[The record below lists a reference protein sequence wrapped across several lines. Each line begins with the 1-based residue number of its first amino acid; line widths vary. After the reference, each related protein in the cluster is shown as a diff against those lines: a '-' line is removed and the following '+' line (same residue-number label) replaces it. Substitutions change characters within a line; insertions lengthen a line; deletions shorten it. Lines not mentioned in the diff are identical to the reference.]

1 MASSSTI
8 STTAINLRL
17 SLDNKFAIEKINKMI
32 NQVKNSILL
41 LSLNLYT
48 IQQQVSNG
56 NNGNSG
62 NSGNGNNGN
71 FDSTSILTK
80 LEELSNTVLL
90 LEQLVKT
97 QSDSSFIGQNKDLF
111 DNLVENTEK
120 FNSLIESQPVLQTF
134 VENKVPINSLIS
146 QVNELDYGL
155 AMNTDV

>member
-32 NQVKNSILL
+32 SQVKNSILL
-41 LSLNLYT
+41 LSLNLNT
-48 IQQQVSNG
+48 IQQQINSG
-56 NNGNSG
+56 NG
-62 NSGNGNNGN
+62 NSGNGNGN
-71 FDSTSILTK
+71 VGNIDNSTILTK

-97 QSDSSFIGQNKDLF
+97 QSDSSFIGQNQSIF
-111 DNLVENTEK
+111 DNLVENKERV
-120 FNSLIESQPVLQTF
+120 NSLIESQPVLQTY

-155 AMNTDV
+155 AMNTDVLN